1 MYSIQIFGQYRIYF
15 HIMLNLS
22 IGKTGTI
29 SSFSLIQM
37 VTLGQIIN
45 TWLKEKENWAF
56 NM

>member
-1 MYSIQIFGQYRIYF
+1 MK
-15 HIMLNLS
+15 NLFPHHVEFN

-37 VTLGQIIN
+37 VTIGQIIN

-56 NM
+56 NI